1 MYKFWY
7 GYMKPK
13 HGETPKLCYMDQDRF
28 VTYIKGMIFIKTFQK
43 MLKLGLIRSDF

>member
-28 VTYIKGMIFIKTFQK
+28 VIYIKRHDIYKDIPKDVE
-43 MLKLGLIRSDF
+43 IRFD